1 MSIMSTYEKILDY
14 NRNPS
19 ISDGFQRNL
28 HELIRNGV
36 YHNNTADLCD
46 SVVSSLKSYQQAH
59 NVHTV
64 VIGVSGGIDS
74 AVTAA
79 LFKQAGYR
87 VIGVTMPIHQNP
99 TETDRGLEAVAAL
112 GLEHQHVDL
121 SAAYDNLLQ
130 FYQTATDDFAHS
142 DVSRSTTI
150 RKGNIR
156 ARLRMITLYNLAS
169 KHQGFVASTD
179 NFSELSAGFWTLH
192 GDVGDVAPIQSF
204 TKSWEVPEA
213 ATVLGVPNSI
223 ISALPTDGLG
233 ITNGGDEAQLGVSY
247 LEFDIA
253 LFMLIQ
259 QAKNKTPLHKLG
271 LSQDDL
277 ARVNTVKQRV
287 LSSRFKRANPHNLQH
302 AFFADR
308 YSDLAQLDATQ
319 SV

>member
-1 MSIMSTYEKILDY
+1 MNDTYQKILNY
-14 NRNPS
+14 NRHPNIS
-19 ISDGFQRNL
+19 VGFQQKLNELISD
-28 HELIRNGV
+28 GV
-36 YHNNTADLCD
+36 YHNNTSDLCD
-46 SVVSSLKSYQQAH
+46 SVIDSLKAYQQDH
-59 NVHTV
+59 SVNTV
-64 VIGVSGGIDS
+64 TIGVSGGIDS

-99 TETDRGLEAVAAL
+99 LETDRGLEAVAAL
-112 GLEHQHVDL
+112 DLEHVHVDL
-121 SAAYDNLLQ
+121 SSAYDNLLQ
-130 FYQTATDDFAHS
+130 FYQTATDDFAQG
-142 DVSRSTTI
+142 DASRSTAI

-169 KHQGFVASTD
+169 KFQGFVASTD

-213 ATVLGVPNSI
+213 ASVLGVPGSI
-223 ISALPTDGLG
+223 IKALPTDGLG

-253 LFMLIQ
+253 LFMLMQ
-259 QAKNKTPLHKLG
+259 CAKNKTAVDQLG
-271 LSQDDL
+271 LNSNDL
-277 ARVNTVKQRV
+277 AVVNTVKQRIKN
-287 LSSRFKRANPHNLQH
+287 SRFKRANPQNLPH

-308 YSDLAQLDATQ
+308 YSDLAQLDI
-319 SV
+319 SDIV